1 MVRQARLDA
10 PGVLHHVMARGIE
23 RRPIF
28 IDDRDKDEFVRRL
41 SGLALEGKLI
51 VYAWSLMP
59 NHFHLLI
66 RTGKI
71 SLSRSMRSL
80 LTGYAG
86 YFNRRH
92 RRHGHVFQNRFKS
105 IICEEEP
112 YFLELVRYLHLNPL
126 RAGVVRDLKGLDRYP
141 YTGHA
146 VLVGRIDR
154 SWQDTQD
161 VWSRFGGTCRKA
173 VQRYRAFVSDGVA
186 QGRRVDLMGGGLYR
200 SMGGW
205 RAVADLRRGREAYRS
220 DERVLGSSEFV
231 AALLEKADAHL
242 KGRYRQVELSKLKK
256 RIAEDMGVSRHAL
269 CGGGRSENVSCARA
283 ALCYVWTY
291 YLGKS
296 GRVLAEELGVS
307 PQAVYAASSRVERN
321 GGLDVE
327 AMERWCR

>member
-1 MVRQARLDA
+1 MDA

-23 RRPIF
+23 QRPIF
-28 IDDRDKDEFVRRL
+28 IDDRDRDEFVRRL
-41 SGLALEGKLI
+41 SDLALEGKLI

-59 NHFHLLI
+59 NHFHLLV

-126 RAGVVRDLKGLDRYP
+126 RAGIVKDLKGLDRYP
-141 YTGHA
+141 YTGHS
-146 VLVGRIDR
+146 VLVGRIER
-154 SWQDTQD
+154 SWQDTED
-161 VWSRFGGTCRKA
+161 VWSRFGSTCRETAKS
-173 VQRYRAFVSDGVA
+173 YRAFVSEGIG
-186 QGRRVDLMGGGLYR
+186 QGRRPDLMGGGLYR

-220 DERVLGSSEFV
+220 DERVLGSSAFV
-231 AALLEKADAHL
+231 EALLEEVDAQSQ
-242 KGRYRQVELSKLKK
+242 GRYRQIELSKLKR
-256 RIAEDMGVSRHAL
+256 RIAKDMGVSSHAL
-269 CGGGRSENVSCARA
+269 SGGGRSENVSRARA

-296 GRVLAEELGVS
+296 GRLLVEELGVS
-307 PQAVYAASSRVERN
+307 SQAVYAASSRVERD
-321 GGLDVE
+321 GGLDAE
-327 AMERWCR
+327 ALERWCR